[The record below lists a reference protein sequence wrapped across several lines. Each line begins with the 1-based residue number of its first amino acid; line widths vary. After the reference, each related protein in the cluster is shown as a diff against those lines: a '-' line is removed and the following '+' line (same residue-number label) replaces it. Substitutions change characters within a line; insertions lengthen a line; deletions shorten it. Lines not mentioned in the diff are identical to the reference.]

1 MKEEIKITIDSII
14 HILSSNPTACR
25 WVNPFEALRGELDI
39 DYDSAL
45 HSLRGLFGGMGSFN
59 DLVLHQDGIPLRSKN
74 NELHELSDI
83 LYEQLKAAILSRR
96 ANSDL

>member
-1 MKEEIKITIDSII
+1 MKEAIKITIDSII
-14 HILSSNPTACR
+14 HILSSNPTASR
-25 WVNPFEALRGELDI
+25 WVSPFETLRGELDI

-45 HSLRGLFGGMGSFN
+45 QSLKGLFGGMGSFN
-59 DLVLHQDGIPLRSKN
+59 DLVLHKDGIPLRGEN